1 MEAGEVDAA
10 TDADGDRVDVSQL
23 LGLPVTLC
31 VDEIVIEND
40 AEPLRLPVEE
50 ALTDSEDN

>member
-1 MEAGEVDAA
+1 MEAGEVVAA
-10 TDADGDRVDVSQL
+10 TDADGDGVDVSQL